1 MRLADRASP
10 YRGLPTVLLALL
22 FGASTAAYAQPP
34 IAVLDALRQTIML
47 RNGTDGKTYGAGETD
62 PLLWE
67 GSTYFLSGESR
78 ERLTAA
84 VNAVAALPDS
94 AIQNCPPAQRALLQ
108 NRVWTVFDYLY
119 EHRYSTAEDGKR
131 GNGLLA
137 DRDRTL
143 LQLLATA
150 MAKLALDG
158 SEIAAIPDPL
168 LEAATSGRWPKQ
180 PDPAGGPDV
189 FLPADL
195 GSIGGRWINLI
206 RADGEPIAP
215 EHLRGFGGR
224 SCFLVSARFPDK
236 GPTVEDYFK
245 DVANFPEP
253 WLSGERDSG
262 PRGTRQFRLNPAL
275 PSFPPGSIFALIR
288 KLQVVDRQGRVRTT
302 PLTLSVQLRYYW
314 IVQPTA
320 EAQHMETIPD
330 IRKRQ
335 SFAEFRLETD
345 VVAQGSA
352 PRLRAVT
359 VAEKDYLFFMDMG
372 TDQIDGS
379 PAGHFSP
386 NFTSG
391 PRNVSLES
399 CYNCHPGLGL
409 SSINS
414 AIGFRRPPFLLGP
427 LVPDDSNRNWDH
439 ETDRAASWKM
449 GQAAWGA
456 LVAFWPATKKQ

>member
-1 MRLADRASP
+1 MRLANRTSP
-10 YRGLPTVLLALL
+10 YRGLPTILLALL

-34 IAVLDALRQTIML
+34 IAVLDALHQTIML
-47 RNGTDGKTYGAGETD
+47 RKGTDGKTYGVGETD
-62 PLLWE
+62 PLLWG
-67 GSTYFLSGESR
+67 GSAYFLSGESR

-119 EHRYSTAEDGKR
+119 EHRYSTTEDGKR

-143 LQLLATA
+143 LQLLATV
-150 MAKLALDG
+150 MAKLALDD
-158 SEIAAIPDPL
+158 SDITTIPDPL

-215 EHLRGFGGR
+215 EHLRGSGGR

-236 GPTVEDYFK
+236 GPTVENYFK
-245 DVANFPEP
+245 TVADFPVP
-253 WLSGERDSG
+253 WLPGERD
-262 PRGTRQFRLNPAL
+262 PRPDGTLEFRLNPAL

-302 PLTLSVQLRYYW
+302 PLTLSVQLRYYR
-314 IVQPTA
+314 IVQSTA
-320 EAQHMETIPD
+320 EAERPKTISD

-345 VVAQGSA
+345 VVAQGGA

-359 VAEKDYLFFMDMG
+359 AAEKDYLFFRDVG

-379 PAGHFSP
+379 PAEHFSP
-386 NFTSG
+386 NFTSA

-414 AIGFRRPPFLLGP
+414 AVGFRNPPFPLGP
-427 LVPDDSNRNWDH
+427 LIPDDSNRNGVH
-439 ETDRAASWKM
+439 ETDLATIWKMRRASW
-449 GQAAWGA
+449 GV
-456 LVAFWPATKKQ
+456 LVAFWPVTTNQ